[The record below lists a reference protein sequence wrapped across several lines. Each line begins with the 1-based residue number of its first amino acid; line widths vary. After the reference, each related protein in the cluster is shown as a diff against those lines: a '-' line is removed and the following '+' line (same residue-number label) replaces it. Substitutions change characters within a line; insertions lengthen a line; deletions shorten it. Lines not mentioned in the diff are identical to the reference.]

1 MAFFHFDAATMEN
14 PPFQKEF
21 VWLEPH
27 PWWKIRYSRRYLGGD
42 PKGSWVGLFFILD
55 ILGDAHSNEV
65 EHFPAGLAYFLGFRR
80 ISPVRPIRD
89 PHNSLVSFILVS
101 LVFVV
106 FQELSQP
113 RK

>member
-1 MAFFHFDAATMEN
+1 MVEN
-14 PPFQKEF
+14 SLQSSLFGRGSKRFMGRF
-21 VWLEPH
+21 VL
-27 PWWKIRYSRRYLGGD
+27 
-42 PKGSWVGLFFILD
+42 ILD

-65 EHFPAGLAYFLGFRR
+65 ERFPAGLAYFLGFRR

-89 PHNSLVSFILVS
+89 PHNSLVLFILVS